1 MGVKISAPNLDGCV
15 AGSPLLVCG
24 PRDDLEELKDEVQEE
39 IQSVLARIDRS
50 GKGVWVQAST
60 LGSLEALLT
69 FLGESKIPV
78 MNMAI
83 GPLQKKHLMASA
95 VMLEHKPEFAVILAF
110 DVKVSPEIRKMGEDM
125 GVKIFAA
132 DIIYHLFDQMTAHM
146 KKIKDERRA
155 AAADTIVFP
164 CVLEL
169 LEDHIYN
176 KKDPIVVGVRVKEGV
191 VKLGTPLC
199 CPSAKVCDAMIT
211 RSCSPSRFIRVM
223 HHCNYIDTCIALIYV
238 ST

>member
-69 FLGESKIPV
+69 FLGTSKIPV

-83 GPLQKKHLMASA
+83 GPLQKKHLIAASI
-95 VMLEHKPEFAVILAF
+95 MLESKPE
-110 DVKVSPEIRKMGEDM
+110 
-125 GVKIFAA
+125 
-132 DIIYHLFDQMTAHM
+132 
-146 KKIKDERRA
+146 
-155 AAADTIVFP
+155 
-164 CVLEL
+164 
-169 LEDHIYN
+169 
-176 KKDPIVVGVRVKEGV
+176 
-191 VKLGTPLC
+191 
-199 CPSAKVCDAMIT
+199 
-211 RSCSPSRFIRVM
+211 
-223 HHCNYIDTCIALIYV
+223 
-238 ST
+238 